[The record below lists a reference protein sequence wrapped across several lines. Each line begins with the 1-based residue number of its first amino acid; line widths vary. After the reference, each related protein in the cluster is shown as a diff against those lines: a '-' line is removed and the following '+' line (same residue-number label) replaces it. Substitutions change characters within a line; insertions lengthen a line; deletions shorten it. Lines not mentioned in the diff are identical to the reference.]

1 MADANG
7 IISIPH
13 ARVQEAVQLAFDVA
27 QKESKIKEQIRS
39 GRTLFE
45 IFELE
50 KHIKKT
56 PTIRL

>member
-7 IISIPH
+7 IMSIPH
-13 ARVQEAVQLAFDVA
+13 ARVQEVVQLAFDVA

-50 KHIKKT
+50 KYLT
-56 PTIRL
+56 TSQ